1 MKSLSALIKA
11 ARAAPPETR
20 IQFRDP
26 IAAHGAEAITAVTPW
41 LADPR
46 LGAFAARVIAAVGRQ
61 GHATEAVKAFTAALD
76 TAGSDGVRRDV
87 EAGIAEFRPPA
98 RRRPVSG
105 RVGYEILAESAE
117 LRGHPAVR
125 YRIAAHKERGHFNV
139 PRAIMDL
146 LGIPTDGTVDLEV
159 HRSSNGDLVYSGGL
173 AIASGTEVYPAPDD
187 VSADALRAL
196 EPYESIDV
204 TVARDETVVAL
215 DDEADAAVAAVAA
228 AEAVAA
234 ADD

>member
-1 MKSLSALIKA
+1 MRSLSALIKA
-11 ARAAPPETR
+11 ARDAPPETR

-26 IAAHGAEAITAVTPW
+26 IAAHGPDAIAAVAPW

-61 GHATEAVKAFTAALD
+61 GHAAEAVKAFTAALD

-105 RVGYEILAESAE
+105 RVGYEILAEGVE
-117 LRGHPAVR
+117 LRGRPAVR

-139 PRAIMDL
+139 PRSIMDL
-146 LGIPTDGTVDLEV
+146 LGIPTDGVVDLEV
-159 HRSSNGDLVYSGGL
+159 HRSSDGELVYSGGL
-173 AIASGTEVYPAPDD
+173 AIASGTEVYPAGDD
-187 VSADALRAL
+187 PSADALRAL

-204 TVARDETVVAL
+204 TVARDEAVSTDA
-215 DDEADAAVAAVAA
+215 EADAAVAAVAA
-228 AEAVAA
+228 AEAAAA